1 MAYASGS
8 SDAPPVALAVWSTV
22 CDPCSCMNISC
33 RVLSLSAFSRG
44 TLEENTFTMI
54 GAGPTWSDR
63 DRARWQLVEDPGL
76 VELSRTGVQQAASAD
91 EPSRLP
97 EGVAQPASSLR
108 VQNVSAPRVCERGTR
123 CAERDL
129 RRDLPASCR
138 RHALLCSAMH
148 EDGTN
153 GTPRVPHECRNHA
166 EAVILVCWSISYT
179 QLVVC
184 YTFIGHAGG
193 TTSTSPIQSFA
204 GGPVSDLRARIFG
217 TTQLALDR
225 TRHTTSY
232 VIKNAVISRE
242 KTLTRASAACE
253 RHAERPAWICARV
266 SRSVLE
272 GAWPIYPT

>member
-1 MAYASGS
+1 MSRTRLTSWLFAADRTG
-8 SDAPPVALAVWSTV
+8 PQLPE
-22 CDPCSCMNISC
+22 
-33 RVLSLSAFSRG
+33 RVRQQA
-44 TLEENTFTMI
+44 
-54 GAGPTWSDR
+54 A
-63 DRARWQLVEDPGL
+63 AA
-76 VELSRTGVQQAASAD
+76 VELSRLAEGAAQQ
-91 EPSRLP
+91 
-97 EGVAQPASSLR
+97 ASSLR
-108 VQNVSAPRVCERGTR
+108 VPGVRALRVAQRYVR

-129 RRDLPASCR
+129 SRDLPASCR

-232 VIKNAVISRE
+232 VIKNAVISSE

-266 SRSVLE
+266 SRSVE
-272 GAWPIYPT
+272 GGGGRGPDGIV

>member
-1 MAYASGS
+1 MSRTRLTSWLFAADRTG
-8 SDAPPVALAVWSTV
+8 PQLPE
-22 CDPCSCMNISC
+22 
-33 RVLSLSAFSRG
+33 RVRQQA
-44 TLEENTFTMI
+44 
-54 GAGPTWSDR
+54 A
-63 DRARWQLVEDPGL
+63 AA
-76 VELSRTGVQQAASAD
+76 VELSRLAEGAAQQ
-91 EPSRLP
+91 
-97 EGVAQPASSLR
+97 ASSLR
-108 VQNVSAPRVCERGTR
+108 VPGVRALRVAQRYVR

-129 RRDLPASCR
+129 SRDLPASCR

-217 TTQLALDR
+217 TTRLNEAPGRNINLLLWFG
-225 TRHTTSY
+225 
-232 VIKNAVISRE
+232 ISLRE
-242 KTLTRASAACE
+242 T
-253 RHAERPAWICARV
+253 CARDLSFVQV
-266 SRSVLE
+266 SRSGILWDPV
-272 GAWPIYPT
+272 TF

>member
-1 MAYASGS
+1 MIGNGPRW
-8 SDAPPVALAVWSTV
+8 SDA
-22 CDPCSCMNISC
+22 
-33 RVLSLSAFSRG
+33 
-44 TLEENTFTMI
+44 
-54 GAGPTWSDR
+54 R
-63 DRARWQLVEDPGL
+63 DLTCWQVEDPGL

-204 GGPVSDLRARIFG
+204 GGPVSDLRTRIFG

-242 KTLTRASAACE
+242 KTRSRASAACE
-253 RHAERPAWICARV
+253 RHAERPAWICARF
-266 SRSVLE
+266 SRSVRAANAGVGQAPRLGLTVNWE
-272 GAWPIYPT
+272 VSKLTCSRVF

>member
-1 MAYASGS
+1 MWPSVGRPSVASACVWPGGRAEARDLALSALLPVPGTRDAVAALAYASGS

-22 CDPCSCMNISC
+22 CDPCSCMNISY

-44 TLEENTFTMI
+44 TLEGNTFTMI

-76 VELSRTGVQQAASAD
+76 VELSRTSVQQAASPD

-108 VQNVSAPRVCERGTR
+108 VQNMSAPRVCQRGTR

-129 RRDLPASCR
+129 RRDLPANCR

-153 GTPRVPHECRNHA
+153 GTPRVPHECRNH
-166 EAVILVCWSISYT
+166 LV
-179 QLVVC
+179 
-184 YTFIGHAGG
+184 
-193 TTSTSPIQSFA
+193 
-204 GGPVSDLRARIFG
+204 
-217 TTQLALDR
+217 
-225 TRHTTSY
+225 
-232 VIKNAVISRE
+232 
-242 KTLTRASAACE
+242 
-253 RHAERPAWICARV
+253 
-266 SRSVLE
+266 
-272 GAWPIYPT
+272 